1 MASIYIETIGS
12 DTNKPELVML
22 HGWAMHG
29 GVMKGLAKRISDQ
42 FIVHLV
48 DLPGH
53 GNSPLNGSGFEIN
66 NLANDIYQQVSEKL
80 TGKATWLG
88 WSLGGLVAMKITEL
102 FSDNINNLILFASNP
117 AFVKHEDWCYGVD
130 KEVFE
135 NFSNELRNDL
145 KATIIRFL
153 SLQVRGAEN
162 SRQTLKQLREVTFS
176 KDLADGQVLNHGL
189 HMLQDTDLR
198 NLFNDAKVPLLL
210 IGGERDT
217 LVPKSALV
225 ELSKSK
231 NVTTSIIEKAGH
243 APFLSHPEQCIEE
256 IRRFCHVQ

>member
-1 MASIYIETIGS
+1 MASIYIETIG
-12 DTNKPELVML
+12 DDVTKPELVML

-29 GVMKGLAKRISDQ
+29 GVMKGLAEGISDQ
-42 FIVHLV
+42 FTVHLV

-53 GNSPLNGSGFEIN
+53 GNSPLNGSSFEIS

-102 FSDNINNLILFASNP
+102 YSDNINNLILFGSTP
-117 AFVKHEDWCYGVD
+117 AFVKHKDWRYGVD

-153 SLQVRGAEN
+153 SLQVRGAEDC
-162 SRQTLKQLREVTFS
+162 RHTLKQLREVTFS
-176 KDLADGQVLNHGL
+176 KDLADEQVLSLGL
-189 HMLQDTDLR
+189 RVLEDTDLR
-198 NLFNDAKVPLLL
+198 NLFIHIDIPILC

-217 LVPKSALV
+217 LVPEAAIS
-225 ELSKSK
+225 ELAKNN

-256 IRRFCHVQ
+256 IRRFCHV